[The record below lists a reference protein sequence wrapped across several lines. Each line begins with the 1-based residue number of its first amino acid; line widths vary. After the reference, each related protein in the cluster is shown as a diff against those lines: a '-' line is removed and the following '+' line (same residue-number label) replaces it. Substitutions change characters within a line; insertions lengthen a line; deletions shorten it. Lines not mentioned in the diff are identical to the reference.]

1 MPLTNNQ
8 RNIVNPNAPTLSAP
22 EGSPVRSGV
31 GYSYTFWRN
40 RFVLD
45 VIHESYNSYYEFPS
59 SGFTL
64 FPNAEPAQ
72 RPNNPPPRD
81 DQDGDFR
88 FPPLPDLGLGVLFIT
103 DADLLAYCAL
113 YPQNGKVST
122 DENGTSIIV
131 SLSSEEANLQLNA
144 ISNSLRQVNNYY
156 TETAPL
162 SYDPENTKSRYRLVT
177 IDPNH
182 SAEYTARL
190 RRALGKENQ
199 PPLNADPSLTNTILP
214 PDITSYISS
223 NAMVDLDNWVTNCDP
238 GTETIKTYYNS
249 RDSRFYYT
257 ERTNN
262 TSPDYYDLS
271 YYDHE
276 DQEDAYSTIKNN
288 LERALEKGVV
298 GILKAVGK
306 FSRANQN
313 SILNVSPKKA
323 YILTHLDVRP
333 ASRWCYSVQV
343 NRDIIDALPEIQTM
357 SYEEEELWVL
367 EKAQTLA
374 SPEKTPIAHRKTFI
388 FDDLI
393 DYIRST
399 QQMLELLSSDMA
411 EEGIFSL
418 PLASSFGVDDPESR
432 SGLLFLEDEIAR
444 LNGFPDFM
452 QTFFAYNKKSILPE
466 TVIELYFDEQY
477 RLLHICANGEL
488 LTRGLGNINYI
499 RREDDT
505 PVGKIL
511 NAFSFLTSTTFSYI
525 LHSPEIHEKFLM
537 VAPGGVGTESGE
549 EWTIFLPQYTYPQV
563 IIDPEAIKI
572 EHEKNSILRRR
583 KNTLFQRLSRVLDV
597 PADQAE
603 KLYQAKINDKKWVR
617 QRVTELVKGVNCSTA
632 QAQLANDIVGFWNA
646 ANEKNNVRAIIRES
660 IQLLRRELSNDAV
673 TSIAVSAGL
682 TPEGSQIGR
691 DVLRHADR
699 LNQQLDL
706 EGSRN
711 PNATFG
717 QNLNAAYNSD
727 YNRAQL
733 TKQVEEVINDQIFCA
748 IDSFGNVLQ
757 NGFLDPVGIPPSAS
771 KFVAREIHKP
781 LTVKLSK
788 IKTISM
794 KKDQSEIYLKMIDT
808 AIQQLLKSLVT
819 GIARDVFAAALGCAP
834 NPSQTDQLDN
844 SLKRYDFGYSMLSEH
859 VGPVN
864 LREIAVA
871 TGLVTPP
878 LNAGEDP
885 IPPTPEQMQAFLKD
899 ISIMCTPAELQ
910 QLLFGEADNV
920 LYDLI
925 YETVS
930 NGVVRVK
937 IGEEKNDS
945 GDKVPIYHI
954 IDPQTYSSLT
964 KTKDIIRE
972 FFAAVGDALIPEEID
987 SVDDL
992 SFQSPLEAYCAG
1004 KDPDV
1009 TPLRLRIGVD
1019 QIQSQYIQV
1028 MDARINKINNLCQ
1041 WLQDLSN
1048 IEAMIGDIFDFMPV
1062 MDWYNNILE
1071 LLAMFSNFIASAI
1084 AELWSSWF
1092 DEDPPHSS
1100 AADVKNIYNTRMG
1113 SELFFQIRGNLI
1125 IRPQHLVATTP
1136 DFVDPVYILG
1146 GSNGVTTFDLND
1158 AGGLNDT
1165 PILGNPYIVDKALQ
1179 YENPSSIQTG
1189 GPGGAPFFQSLT
1201 LPYQP
1206 SLPGTYQYQTSYY
1219 SSRVAPF
1226 SFRERIAPELA
1237 SGPLIGN
1244 TEQLTYANKVLAKIS
1259 QQSWKLIPYTGFVS
1273 PIFLSSK
1280 SVVNGGLN
1288 LTGIKIEADGAIY
1301 EDLASW
1307 NPGPEDAEFN
1317 PNSGRPF
1324 TRLNAPFLYG
1334 ISSIGWEDNN
1344 DYRPDLG
1351 TKIPSI
1357 NDIDVQRL
1365 LNYYFAGYAADP
1377 VGDRNGVGLQYS
1389 PPEGTPNILPLVSIA
1404 NWTTTTE
1411 RQLNSSYYNEVGKRR
1426 MPQYVNAINRD
1437 ALKVLDDKCVTR
1449 DDARKAHA
1457 ILKVVQSRMQ
1467 KFFLNAMITATAYPH
1482 WNNLSTRKLVC
1493 DYLSKNIVKELS
1505 ARSILGLVY
1514 ENMDFVKKVY
1524 ADEPENN
1531 FTFSESNTPYLNLVE
1546 FVEALYIG
1554 MLNNI
1559 TKYSEY
1565 DQVAKSAY
1573 SYYSTEYVEK
1583 TGNDNITV
1591 DRYDLTLRLFFE
1603 RMVFNLRAGA
1613 SYGLTP
1619 DEIPQ
1624 AIRYI
1629 EDRLLQ
1635 GDDIKNIGNYYF
1647 PLGALTATQLIYADY
1662 SLNTA
1667 GRYSQTNYRLELEE
1681 AGADDGLLTAFRGL
1695 TTNQFSVAYRG
1706 FPQSITAYTQDNE
1719 ITYYNTHEVE
1729 RRLAYINGIIT
1740 DFADSVTNFEAIDF
1754 SPRQLVNMSFQDF
1767 EQFVMPAVYNEIT
1780 NRQREGLSP
1789 IYFFNRNEEPVGGVS
1804 YNYDEALRILTR
1816 HWYDVLTSQLITD
1829 GASYVGD
1836 AYQALYGTLVDR
1848 QRRDYVGSQL
1858 NLAETAGYLNI
1869 NSDVNPST
1877 FTPSSFYENFSLFWT
1892 SIKELSDGRR
1902 RTQGYNVQVATGNQQ
1917 QDEQRFLY
1925 ANEAVL
1931 VDALISRYDAA
1942 VEEARTLENIRTE
1955 RNSLEKLIIE

>member
-45 VIHESYNSYYEFPS
+45 VIHESYNSYYEFPP

-64 FPNAEPAQ
+64 FPNIQPPQ
-72 RPNNPPPRD
+72 QPNDPPPQE

-88 FPPLPDLGLGVLFIT
+88 FPPLPDIDLGVMFIT

-131 SLSSEEANLQLNA
+131 SLSDEEANLQLNA

-162 SYDPENTKSRYRLVT
+162 SYDPENTESRYRLVT
-177 IDPNH
+177 IDPGH
-182 SAEYTARL
+182 SAEYIARL

-199 PPLNADPSLTNTILP
+199 PLLNADPSLTNTILP

-223 NAMVDLDNWVTNCDP
+223 NTTVDLDNWVTNCDP

-257 ERTNN
+257 ERTNH

-276 DQEDAYSTIKNN
+276 DQEDAYNTVKNN

-333 ASRWCYSVQV
+333 ASRWCYSVQI
-343 NRDIIDALPEIQTM
+343 NRDIVDALPAVETM

-418 PLASSFGVDDPESR
+418 PLASSFRVDDPEAR

-452 QTFFAYNKKSILPE
+452 QTFFAYNKKSLLPE

-488 LTRGLGNINYI
+488 LSRGLGNINYI
-499 RREDDT
+499 KREDDA

-549 EWTIFLPQYTYPQV
+549 EWTTFLPQYTYPQV

-583 KNTLFQRLSRVLDV
+583 KKTLFQRLSRVLDV

-673 TSIAVSAGL
+673 TSIAVSAGI
-682 TPEGSQIGR
+682 TGQQNVPGIGE
-691 DVLRHADR
+691 DVDWVLGYANRM
-699 LNQQLDL
+699 NQQLDL

-711 PNATFG
+711 PNATLG
-717 QNLNAAYNSD
+717 QNLNAAYNSE

-771 KFVAREIHKP
+771 RLITREIHKP
-781 LTVKLSK
+781 LTIKLSK
-788 IKTISM
+788 VKTISM
-794 KKDQSEIYLKMIDT
+794 KKDQSEIYMKMIDT

-864 LREIAVA
+864 LREVAMA

-878 LNAGEDP
+878 LNEAGDP
-885 IPPTPEQMQAFLKD
+885 IPPTPEQMQAFLRD

-930 NGVVRVK
+930 KGVVRVK
-937 IGEEKNDS
+937 TGEEEDDN

-954 IDPQTYSSLT
+954 INPQTYASLT

-972 FFAAVGDALIPEEID
+972 FFAAVGDALIPGEID

-1048 IEAMIGDIFDFMPV
+1048 IEAMIGDIFDFVPV

-1084 AELWSSWF
+1084 AELWASWF

-1100 AADVKNIYNTRMG
+1100 APDIQNIYNTRMG
-1113 SELFFQIRGNLI
+1113 AELFFQIREELTR
-1125 IRPQHLVATTP
+1125 RPQHTVATTTGF
-1136 DFVDPVYILG
+1136 DGPVYILG
-1146 GSNGVTTFDLND
+1146 GSNGLTVWSGTSQDPGYVTD
-1158 AGGLNDT
+1158 
-1165 PILGNPYIVDKALQ
+1165 LGNPYIEDNEIKYEFATLGSTRQSTQGRLQ
-1179 YENPSSIQTG
+1179 
-1189 GPGGAPFFQSLT
+1189 

-1206 SLPGTYQYQTSYY
+1206 ANDFHDINVESNIQVGYY
-1219 SSRVAPF
+1219 SARVAPF
-1226 SFRERIAPELA
+1226 SFRERLLPSLSNSRLNDTNTALDYGIDVIYKIAR
-1237 SGPLIGN
+1237 
-1244 TEQLTYANKVLAKIS
+1244 
-1259 QQSWKLIPYTGFVS
+1259 QSWTEVPYTGFVS
-1273 PIFLSSK
+1273 PIYLSSR
-1280 SVVNGGLN
+1280 SIANGGYTLS
-1288 LTGIKIEADGAIY
+1288 GIKVNSGGSSY
-1301 EDLASW
+1301 EELASW
-1307 NPGPEDAEFN
+1307 NPGILDSESN
-1317 PNSGRPF
+1317 PDSGQPLDG
-1324 TRLNAPFLYG
+1324 TNAVLSYA
-1334 ISSIGWEDNN
+1334 ISSIGWDDNN
-1344 DYRPDLG
+1344 DYRPDLV
-1351 TKIPSI
+1351 TKLPSI
-1357 NDIDVQRL
+1357 NNNDLQRL
-1365 LNYYFAGYAADP
+1365 LNWYFGGYIAP
-1377 VGDRNGVGLQYS
+1377 GQPYI
-1389 PPEGTPNILPLVSIA
+1389 PEEDQPNILPLVSIA

-1411 RQLNSSYYNEVGKRR
+1411 RQLNSSYYNEIGKRR

-1467 KFFLNAMITATAYPH
+1467 KFFLNAMITASAYPN

-1493 DYLSKNIVKELS
+1493 DYLSKNVVKELT

-1546 FVEALYIG
+1546 FVEAIYVG

-1559 TKYSEY
+1559 AKYSEY
-1565 DQVAKSAY
+1565 EQINKNAY

-1583 TGNDNITV
+1583 TGDDNITV
-1591 DRYDLTLRLFFE
+1591 DRYDLTLRLFFQH
-1603 RMVFNLRAGA
+1603 MLDNLREGT
-1613 SYGLTP
+1613 SYGLRP
-1619 DEIPQ
+1619 DEVIQ
-1624 AIRYI
+1624 AIDYI
-1629 EDRLLQ
+1629 EGRVLQ
-1635 GDDIKNIGNYYF
+1635 GDNIKNIGNYYF
-1647 PLGALTATQLIYADY
+1647 PLGVLTATQLIYADY

-1695 TTNQFSVAYRG
+1695 TTSQFSVAYRG
-1706 FPQSITAYTQDNE
+1706 FPQTITTYTQDNE

-1729 RRLAYINGIIT
+1729 RRLVYINGIVNNVG
-1740 DFADSVTNFEAIDF
+1740 DLVDNYEAIDF
-1754 SPRQLVNMSFQDF
+1754 SPRQFVDMSFQDF
-1767 EQFVMPAVYNEIT
+1767 EQFILPAIESYMEESDTGLFGFNDQGETSLNFNFSYEEGFDLMVNRWYEMLTARERGGRFVGNLYHDIFGDSDRTLTLRSPNGTIT
-1780 NRQREGLSP
+1780 NERLLS
-1789 IYFFNRNEEPVGGVS
+1789 
-1804 YNYDEALRILTR
+1804 T
-1816 HWYDVLTSQLITD
+1816 TS
-1829 GASYVGD
+1829 A
-1836 AYQALYGTLVDR
+1836 
-1848 QRRDYVGSQL
+1848 
-1858 NLAETAGYLNI
+1858 YLNI
-1869 NSDVNPST
+1869 SQDVNPSIY
-1877 FTPSSFYENFSLFWT
+1877 TPSEYYEAWITYYQTREELERT
-1892 SIKELSDGRR
+1892 SRVGQNIDRDASPDELDDMTP
-1902 RTQGYNVQVATGNQQ
+1902 TQLR
-1917 QDEQRFLY
+1917 DRFMNSSEYIL
-1925 ANEAVL
+1925 ANTL
-1931 VDALISRYDAA
+1931 VSIYESAQ
-1942 VEEARTLENIRTE
+1942 EEAITLENIRTE